1 MMFIIDRYIFKI
13 WLGNFVLVL
22 GFLLGLFFCHQVY
35 DNLVDLLRLE
45 RSLIQLFHF
54 FSISL
59 VILTPMLIP
68 LSFFISILFTILGFQ
83 KSAQLTVLKSC
94 GLSLFRISRS
104 LWFVSVILSII
115 VFFLSLFLIPNLV
128 EQKNNLMIGIS
139 QSDISALVD
148 TGKTELLSY
157 ENFHENRI
165 WYIEDFSPDK
175 YAGAYTILH
184 QMDSK
189 GSELNRIIAKNS
201 FYDKDL
207 KTWVFIEGTELFFD
221 PVSGDPLRSVKFK
234 HKQFLELKED
244 PKDFLLF
251 NRKLSSLSF
260 YQLKELIDLIPKNLE
275 FRRTYLIEYYG
286 FFIAP
291 FLSIIFVGISI
302 PFLSKG
308 IYGNS
313 LISLFYATAGM
324 VLFFIIQ
331 GVFQVLGQQALIS
344 PLLAVL
350 LPYVI
355 FGAFSLKLY
364 WQE

>member
-1 MMFIIDRYIFKI
+1 MMLIIDRYIFKT
-13 WLGNFVLVL
+13 WLGNFILVL
-22 GFLLGLFFCHQVY
+22 GFLLGLFFCHEVY
-35 DNLVDLLRLE
+35 NNLIDLLRFE
-45 RSLIQLFHF
+45 RSIIELFHF
-54 FSISL
+54 FLISL
-59 VILTPMLIP
+59 VILIPMLVP

-83 KSAQLTVLKSC
+83 KSSQLTVLKSC

-104 LWFVSVILSII
+104 LWFVSIILSII
-115 VFFLSLFLIPNLV
+115 ILPLSLFLIPNLV
-128 EQKNNLMIGIS
+128 EQKNDLLVGIGESNLSESGFAS
-139 QSDISALVD
+139 
-148 TGKTELLSY
+148 KTELLSY

-165 WYIEDFSPDK
+165 WYIEDFSPEK

-184 QMDSK
+184 QMDSS
-189 GSELNRIIAKNS
+189 GNEINRIIAKNS

-207 KTWVFIEGTELFFD
+207 KTWVFIDGTELFFD

-244 PKDFLLF
+244 PEDFLLF
-251 NRKLSSLSF
+251 NQKLSSLSF

-275 FRRTYLIEYYG
+275 FRRAYLIEYYG

-308 IYGNS
+308 IYENS
-313 LISLFYATAGM
+313 LISLFYATVGV
-324 VLFFIIQ
+324 VLFFATQ
-331 GVFQVLGQQALIS
+331 GVFEVLGQQSLLPS
-344 PLLAVL
+344 LLAVL
-350 LPYVI
+350 LPYLI
-355 FGAFSLKLY
+355 FAAVSLKLY

>member
-1 MMFIIDRYIFKI
+1 MLIIDRYIFKV
-13 WLGNFVLVL
+13 WLSNFVLVL

-35 DNLVDLLRLE
+35 DNLIDLLRLE

-54 FSISL
+54 FLISL
-59 VILTPMLIP
+59 VVLMPMLIP

-94 GLSLFRISRS
+94 GLSLFRVSRS

-115 VFFLSLFLIPNLV
+115 VLLSSLFLIPNLV
-128 EQKNNLMIGIS
+128 EQKNNLLVGIH
-139 QSDISALVD
+139 QSDISVPLG
-148 TGKTELLSY
+148 TGKTQLLNY
-157 ENFHENRI
+157 ENFYENRI
-165 WYIEDFSPDK
+165 WYIEDFSPNK
-175 YAGAYTILH
+175 YSGAYTILH
-184 QMDSK
+184 QMDSI
-189 GSELNRIIAKNS
+189 GNELNRIIAKNS

-207 KTWVFIEGTELFFD
+207 KTWVFVEGTELFFD

-244 PKDFLLF
+244 PEDFLLF

-260 YQLKELIDLIPKNLE
+260 YQLKELIDMIPKNIEL
-275 FRRTYLIEYYG
+275 RRMYLIEYYG
-286 FFIAP
+286 FFVAP

-324 VLFFIIQ
+324 VLFFITQ

-344 PLLAVL
+344 PLFAVL

-355 FGAFSLKLY
+355 FAMLSLKLY